1 MSSPDV
7 WAGGW
12 GFISGLGPVD
22 LGNPAVPLPEAVEDQ
37 VRKIVANLDGI
48 LKTRSLAREQVVS
61 ARIHVVEFRRFHE
74 RVNRAWGEL
83 FAGARQPAKSC
94 IGVVA
99 LPRGALVEVDFIVKE
114 GS

>member
-7 WAGGW
+7 WVGGW
-12 GFISGLGPVD
+12 GFICGLGPVD

-37 VRKIVANLDGI
+37 VRQIVANLDGI
-48 LKTRSLAREQVVS
+48 LKKRSLTREQVVS
-61 ARIHVVEFRRFHE
+61 ARIHLVDFKRFHE
-74 RVNRAWGEL
+74 RVNRTWGEL
-83 FAGARQPAKSC
+83 FAGAREPAKSC

-99 LPRGALVEVDFIVKE
+99 LPRGALVEMDLIVKE